1 MNNRKELIKR
11 SNNIFERMFRSNKMI
26 ERIYYLQHN
35 LRSTIARQQQSK
47 SRRFY

>member
-11 SNNIFERMFRSNKMI
+11 SNNIFGRTFRSNRVT
-26 ERIYYLQHN
+26 EQIYCLQHN